1 MTAIQ
6 FFQNILSILQ
16 ESILYAVV
24 NPFKV
29 GSSNLYLINL
39 ISTTVMISLV
49 LFILRKLVKI

>member
-6 FFQNILSILQ
+6 LFQNILYILQ
-16 ESILYAVV
+16 KIIYADV
-24 NPFKV
+24 NPFKI
-29 GSSNLYLINL
+29 GNSNLYLINL